1 MIDFQ
6 CLRHTRAK
14 KILRAMIMLY
24 LILCS
29 RMLKRHCRKARLRHL
44 RDLRVIRVILRV
56 IRTVVTRVLVSGV
69 VTRRSVRVECCE
81 SDCRGRYGAHLTKA
95 PIIEH
100 DKENEHKKK

>member
-56 IRTVVTRVLVSGV
+56 IRTVVTRVLVSGLLP
-69 VTRRSVRVECCE
+69 EDQCE
-81 SDCRGRYGAHLTKA
+81 LNAVKATVGVGTELT
-95 PIIEH
+95 
-100 DKENEHKKK
+100 